1 MNLLT
6 SIIYPRISTM
16 ISSSLA
22 VLKTIISESIG
33 SSFIKG
39 DINVRSERFMGQSI
53 YSAKLVRHEINPKFI
68 GDFSQSNESKKVP
81 GNPVS

>member
-22 VLKTIISESIG
+22 VLKTLISESVG
-33 SSFIKG
+33 TSFIKG
-39 DINVRSERFMGQSI
+39 DINVRSKRFIGQSI
-53 YSAKLVRHEINPKFI
+53 YSTKLMRHEIYPKFI
-68 GDFSQSNESKKVP
+68 GDFSQSNESEKVT
-81 GNPVS
+81 GKPVS